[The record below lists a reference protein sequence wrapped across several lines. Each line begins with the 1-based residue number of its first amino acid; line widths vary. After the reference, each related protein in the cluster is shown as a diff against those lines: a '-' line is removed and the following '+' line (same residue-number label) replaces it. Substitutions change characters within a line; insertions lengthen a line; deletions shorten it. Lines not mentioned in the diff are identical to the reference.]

1 MGDAVDDEELIKN
14 AVYVLAHYLGIDLE
28 KESHL
33 VWIAEEA
40 LDNLP
45 PGWEFGV
52 SDEGEHAGLPYF
64 YNSETEE
71 SVWTHPLEDQYRDKV
86 KKERRKAQ
94 DKDSRP
100 NSSGGGSRPGSSG
113 GANDRGRDK
122 DREGKDRGKDSR
134 DASRDARDRR
144 SVNFSQDEDDRRGR
158 SPQRRDHRDD
168 AGRDRD
174 HDRDD
179 HLPRKAQ
186 RGWDD
191 EKLAES
197 HAKARG
203 DVAEVTEIEEIEDF
217 DESFD
222 LGAKRPAVAHQQA
235 NNPSQGHKDKD
246 KDKDKDKKT
255 SANASRGFGLSE
267 DDFFDDAGDNDPAAL
282 LLGPRT
288 TLATVPTVNA
298 AASSGTSSSS
308 SHTATA
314 AQASNPLGFQS
325 KFLQSGAQTSG
336 AQAAGAKAQD
346 KAAIQTQAAS
356 GAQSNA
362 NGNSSNSNNNALATG
377 ERWFRLPEEKQTGA
391 TAAAG
396 PVGRMCRRHPRLTLS
411 PLSPSSDV
419 YV

>member
-1 MGDAVDDEELIKN
+1 MTMGDAVDDEELIKN

-71 SVWTHPLEDQYRDKV
+71 SVWTHPLEDQYREKV

-94 DKDSRP
+94 DKDANRP
-100 NSSGGGSRPGSSG
+100 SSGGSRPSSSG

-122 DREGKDRGKDSR
+122 DREGRDRGRDSR

-144 SVNFSQDEDDRRGR
+144 SVNFSQDDDDRHGR
-158 SPQRRDHRDD
+158 SPQRRDHRDE

-174 HDRDD
+174 HDRDE
-179 HLPRKAQ
+179 HPPRKAQ

-191 EKLAES
+191 EKSTDS
-197 HAKARG
+197 HGKSRG

-222 LGAKRPAVAHQQA
+222 HGAKRPAIAQQQA
-235 NNPSQGHKDKD
+235 SSVPQASKDKRAA
-246 KDKDKDKKT
+246 T
-255 SANASRGFGLSE
+255 NTSRGFGMSE
-267 DDFFDDAGDNDPAAL
+267 DDFFDDDGDNDPAAV

-288 TLATVPTVNA
+288 TLATLPSTNA
-298 AASSGTSSSS
+298 AANTSASSGSTQ
-308 SHTATA
+308 TA
-314 AQASNPLGFQS
+314 AAVQASNPLGFQS
-325 KFLQSGAQTSG
+325 KFLQGG
-336 AQAAGAKAQD
+336 AQASGGKAQD
-346 KAAIQTQAAS
+346 KTAAQPLAAS
-356 GAQSNA
+356 VAPSNA
-362 NGNSSNSNNNALATG
+362 NGNSSSSNNNSNSLATG

-391 TAAAG
+391 LPAA
-396 PVGRMCRRHPRLTLS
+396 PSSSFSSSSSH
-411 PLSPSSDV
+411 PLSV
-419 YV
+419 